1 MILGECQY
9 CGTNYVVDEDDYMP
23 GCRESETYKCPECG
37 KIVGEVF
44 TSGIPRVRKISP
56 KQAEDIRK
64 EITEQFGI

>member
-1 MILGECQY
+1 MLQ
-9 CGTNYVVDEDDYMP
+9 
-23 GCRESETYKCPECG
+23 REENWLWGNERG
-37 KIVGEVF
+37 KYIIGEVF